1 MARAF
6 HTIKGKTFGSNPLSR
21 NFRIH
26 SSEARAAN
34 LMNSKDAGSTPAGC
48 KQNISCACG
57 SVGRAAN
64 LMSSKVPGSSPGRRE
79 TTHGWLNW

>member
-26 SSEARAAN
+26 TLRGQSSELNEFEGRRFE
-34 LMNSKDAGSTPAGC
+34 
-48 KQNISCACG
+48 SCWMQKNFNAL
-57 SVGRAAN
+57 VAQLGRAAN